1 MLVTAIATELNILD
15 SRRLIVTAD
24 ESVAINR
31 QQNRDQQIWPQIL
44 SIFNN
49 NQQSVMGFVL
59 VY

>member
-1 MLVTAIATELNILD
+1 MLATAIDIWLNILD
-15 SRRLIVTAD
+15 SQHLIITAD

-49 NQQSVMGFVL
+49 NQQSVMGFGL
-59 VY
+59 VD

>member
-1 MLVTAIATELNILD
+1 MLATAIATELNILD